1 MDYVTELLDAGLSA
15 MSDRLF
21 HIELDAQPFDLMEL
35 RHCIMMELIRDEYYE
50 SEPRASLRSYVEDGL
65 KDSDDIR
72 MRNQRVLKY
81 AQHYRSLQYEKMLID
96 LTQQATT
103 S

>member
-1 MDYVTELLDAGLSA
+1 MSMDYVTELLDAGLSA
-15 MSDRLF
+15 MSDHLF
-21 HIELDAQPFDLMEL
+21 SIELDAQPFDLKEL

-72 MRNQRVLKY
+72 ILV
-81 AQHYRSLQYEKMLID
+81 S
-96 LTQQATT
+96 
-103 S
+103 